1 VVPAP
6 ATTFIKLRQHRTK
19 GRVFTMIK
27 QKEYAKRRRQLM
39 RMAGEDS
46 IIILQAAPARARNND
61 AFYPY
66 RQDSDFLYLT
76 GFREHDAVLVLIPE
90 EKGGQC
96 ILFCRSRDPERE
108 MWDGVMIGLD
118 AAVSEFDMDLAY
130 DFSEVEKRLPDL
142 LHDKDRIFY
151 DLGLNPRFDR
161 RLIGW
166 LNDFRGK
173 SRKTFHAPEEIHAL
187 DHMLHDMR
195 VYKSR
200 EELAVMRKSAK
211 VAIEA
216 HERAMRLCKPGMNEA
231 DIHAELLHTF
241 TRHHCEPSYIPIVGG
256 GVNACVLHYIAN
268 RDPLNDGDLLL
279 IDAGAELDGYAS
291 DITRTFPINGKF
303 SPEQRD
309 LYELVLAAQNAAME
323 KAYAGYQWQEM
334 HDAAIRVATEGMID
348 LGILEHGMEEELE
361 TKGYKHF
368 YVHKTGHWLGL
379 DVHDVGEYDI
389 DGHSRELE
397 PGMVMTVEPG
407 IYIHPEE
414 ASVRE
419 CWRGVGIR
427 IEDNIAITRDEPTIL
442 SDGLVKTPDD
452 IEALMAQ

>member
-1 VVPAP
+1 
-6 ATTFIKLRQHRTK
+6 
-19 GRVFTMIK
+19 MIK
-27 QKEYAKRRRQLM
+27 QKEYSRRRRQLM

-46 IIILQAAPARARNND
+46 IIILLAAPARIRNND
-61 AFYPY
+61 AYYPY

-76 GFREHDAVLVLIPE
+76 GFREHDAMLVMIPE
-90 EKGGQC
+90 GKEGQC
-96 ILFCRSRDPERE
+96 MLFCRSRDPERE
-108 MWDGVMIGLD
+108 MWDGAMVGLD
-118 AAVSEFDMDLAY
+118 AAVSEYGMNQAF

-142 LHDKDRIFY
+142 LHDRERIYY
-151 DLGLNPRFDR
+151 DLGRAPMFDQ

-166 LNDFRGK
+166 LNEFRGK
-173 SRKTFHAPEEIHAL
+173 ARKTFHAPEEIHAL

-200 EELAVMRKSAK
+200 EELSAMRRSAK

-216 HERAMRLCKPGMNEA
+216 HECAMKLCSPGLNEA

-241 TRHHCEPSYIPIVGG
+241 TRHHCEPSYLPIVGG
-256 GVNACVLHYIAN
+256 GANGCVLHYIAN
-268 RDPLNDGDLLL
+268 RDPLNDGDMLL
-279 IDAGAELDGYAS
+279 IDAGAEFDGYAS

-309 LYELVLAAQNAAME
+309 LYEVVLAAQAAAFE
-323 KAYAGYQWQEM
+323 QAYAGKQWQDM
-334 HDAAIRVATEGMID
+334 HDAAVRVATEGMIS
-348 LGILEHGMEEELE
+348 LGILEHSLEEELE

-368 YVHKTGHWLGL
+368 YVHNTGHWLGL
-379 DVHDVGEYDI
+379 DVHDVGEYTI

-407 IYIHPEE
+407 IYIHPQES
-414 ASVRE
+414 SVSK

-427 IEDNIAITRDEPTIL
+427 IEDNIAITRDEPLIL
-442 SDGLVKTPDD
+442 TDDLVRTPDD